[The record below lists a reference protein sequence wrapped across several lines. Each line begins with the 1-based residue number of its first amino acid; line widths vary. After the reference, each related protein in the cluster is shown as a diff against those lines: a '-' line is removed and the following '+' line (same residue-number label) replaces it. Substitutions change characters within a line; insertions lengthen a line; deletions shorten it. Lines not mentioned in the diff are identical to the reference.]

1 MPTSDTQTLLRERA
15 REVVAYVR
23 FLHVA
28 VDRDATLTTGPGARL
43 AINKDLTHTLKANLY
58 LLLYSTVE
66 ACMTQLVEDMH
77 RTIAA
82 SSAGAD
88 ELCSELFLHVLQ
100 RFRAGADVTEAN
112 TARPICA
119 GIVQRW
125 LNDYDEAVKANR
137 NYLFSGNLDGRSIHE
152 ILRKYGVVPAG
163 QPKPDPRHTHLSLQT
178 AKNHRND
185 LAHGTKSFRE
195 LGRTVGVPTL
205 HEESRQVLRTL
216 HNIVQAVDG
225 YLQQQRFLKAPPPP
239 LLAAPALP
247 LPPA

>member
-15 REVVAYVR
+15 REVVAYIR
-23 FLHVA
+23 FLKVA
-28 VDRDATLTTGPGARL
+28 VERNATVSAGPSTLR
-43 AINKDLTHTLKANLY
+43 AIHKDLTHTLKANLY

-66 ACMTQLVEDMH
+66 ACMTQLMEDMH

-88 ELCSELFLHVLQ
+88 DLCSELFLHVLH
-100 RFRAGADVTEAN
+100 RFRAGADATEAN
-112 TARPICA
+112 TARPIQA

-125 LNDYDEAVKANR
+125 LSDYSDAVKANR
-137 NYLFSGNLDGRSIHE
+137 NYLFSGNLDGRSIHD

-163 QPKPDPRHTHLSLQT
+163 QPKPNPGCTHLSLQT

-195 LGRTVGVPTL
+195 LGRTVAVPTL
-205 HEESRQVLRTL
+205 HEEARQVLRTL
-216 HNIVQAVDG
+216 YNIVQAVDG
-225 YLQQQRFLKAPPPP
+225 YLQQQRFLRAPPPTP
-239 LLAAPALP
+239 TTPAP
-247 LPPA
+247 PPVPA

>member
-15 REVVAYVR
+15 REVVAYLR
-23 FLHVA
+23 FLKVA
-28 VDRDATLTTGPGARL
+28 VERDATVGAGPSTRL
-43 AINKDLTHTLKANLY
+43 AIHKDLTHTLKANLY

-88 ELCSELFLHVLQ
+88 DLCSELFLHVLH
-100 RFRAGADVTEAN
+100 RFRAGADATEAN
-112 TARPICA
+112 TARPIHA

-125 LNDYDEAVKANR
+125 LSDYGDAVRVNR
-137 NYLFSGNLDGRSIHE
+137 NYLFSGNLDGRSIHD
-152 ILRKYGVVPAG
+152 ILRKYGVVPG
-163 QPKPDPRHTHLSLQT
+163 DQLRPDPRCTHLSLQT

-195 LGRTVGVPTL
+195 LGRTVAVPTL
-205 HEESRQVLRTL
+205 HEEARQVLRTL
-216 HNIVQAVDG
+216 YYIVQAVDG
-225 YLQQQRFLKAPPPP
+225 YLRQQRFLRTPPPP
-239 LLAAPALP
+239 PTAPAPP
-247 LPPA
+247 LVPI

>member
-1 MPTSDTQTLLRERA
+1 MATSDTQTLLRERA

-28 VDRDATLTTGPGARL
+28 VERDATVIAGPGTNRV
-43 AINKDLTHTLKANLY
+43 IHKDLTHTLKANLY

-66 ACMTQLVEDMH
+66 ACMTQLVEDIH

-88 ELCSELFLHVLQ
+88 ELCSELFLHVLH
-100 RFRAGADVTEAN
+100 RFRAGADATEVN
-112 TARPICA
+112 TARPIHA

-125 LNDYDEAVKANR
+125 LNDYRDAVKANR

-163 QPKPDPRHTHLSLQT
+163 QPKPHPRHTHLSLQT

-195 LGRTVGVPTL
+195 LGRTVAVPTL
-205 HEESRQVLRTL
+205 HDEARQVLRTL
-216 HNIVQAVDG
+216 CNIVQAVDG
-225 YLQQQRFLKAPPPP
+225 YLQQKRFLRPPPPPRPAPAPPP
-239 LLAAPALP
+239 APA
-247 LPPA
+247 